1 MDNLLQTGGAGGIGA
16 IAGSILTFF
25 GFKKRIENLEANCV
39 TKDTCS
45 AVVKGTET
53 SLHSME
59 CMMKEMR
66 TDIKAV
72 LRNGNNK

>member
-16 IAGSILTFF
+16 ITGSILTFL

-53 SLHSME
+53 SLHSIE
-59 CMMKEMR
+59 DLMKEMR
-66 TDIKAV
+66 SDIKN
-72 LRNGNNK
+72 LLKDGDG